1 MNIGRA
7 ESTLNTLIAQY
18 DEDMNNKHK
27 SLNEL
32 IASYELESAEYTVLK
47 GNNIIENWYCYCY
60 YYYVVLIISL
70 FLLSLLLYHYNFNH
84 FTLYTISTRSIVI

>member
-7 ESTLNTLIAQY
+7 ESTLNTMIAQY

-32 IASYELESAEYTVLK
+32 KASYELESAEYTVLK
-47 GNNIIENWYCYCY
+47 GKIIIKNCYYY
-60 YYYVVLIISL
+60 YYYVVLIVSL
-70 FLLSLLLYHYNFNH
+70 FLLLALLLYHYHFNH
-84 FTLYTISTRSIVI
+84 FNLFTVSTRSMVI